1 VHERDTFRARGRR
14 NVNFHWR
21 RAGLFHLNSII
32 DIRKPTNQK
41 MNIANDNSVKF
52 CAFLISI
59 PTR

>member
-21 RAGLFHLNSII
+21 GAGLFHLNSII
-32 DIRKPTNQK
+32 NIQQPENQK

-52 CAFLISI
+52 CALLISI